1 MLARG
6 ARTSPWKRASTRSS
20 FIPWELRHLVGINS
34 GVYAGRK
41 LRKVGW
47 VNKHGVVSIF
57 SGVVLLSLHQTVIS
71 TRTCRLIPALSFGRP
86 GMVWRLPSCWRN
98 WLRPFQT
105 LSMTRGSSPSTA
117 CSLPRAL
124 MQSIR
129 TPRSRPCWTILTR
142 PNPCGFSSLAQS
154 CCICATNSTR
164 KGSFPQGI
172 SSPGR
177 VPKLA
182 DVANGQCPLH
192 RWGLWTFL
200 PLCSAEET
208 CFSEIVAIFAAL
220 HWDHFFERTR
230 AKSFPEKNPG
240 NSPFY
245 NRGLSMPSTDMLWR
259 PKGWWMSWISI
270 WETATSSTSAVT
282 SVAAKSIELL
292 LDGKLGYG
300 GFELWYCDILYYF
313 YVRL

>member
-1 MLARG
+1 MLAPG

-129 TPRSRPCWTILTR
+129 TPRSRPCWIILTR

-164 KGSFPQGI
+164 KGSF
-172 SSPGR
+172 SPGKYPAR
-177 VPKLA
+177 AECQNWLMWQMGSAPFIGGGFGHFYHYA
-182 DVANGQCPLH
+182 PLK
-192 RWGLWTFL
+192 RLVFWRLCRFL
-200 PLCSAEET
+200 LQASLGP
-208 CFSEIVAIFAAL
+208 
-220 HWDHFFERTR
+220 FFWEDP
-230 AKSFPEKNPG
+230 KSFPEKIQG
-240 NSPFY
+240 TAHKKK
-245 NRGLSMPSTDMLWR
+245 RGLSMPSTDMLWR

-282 SVAAKSIELL
+282 SVAAKSVELPL
-292 LDGKLGYG
+292 ESSGMVASSYDINI
-300 GFELWYCDILYYF
+300 YCIIST
-313 YVRL
+313 